1 MSSINKVILIGNLGA
16 DPDVRYAPSGDAI
29 CTIRIAT
36 TLKWKGKNT
45 GDVRESTEWHRVV
58 FYRRLAEIADQYL
71 TKGASVY
78 IEGKLRHRKWT
89 DPDGRENQITEI
101 EANEMQM
108 LSGKSYSTKPTNQ
121 EITKNTNTINVSDPD
136 WDVPF

>member
-16 DPDVRYAPSGDAI
+16 DPEVRYASSGDAI

-36 TLKWKGKNT
+36 TLKWKDKNT
-45 GDVRESTEWHRVV
+45 GDARESTEWHRVV

-78 IEGKLRHRKWT
+78 IEGKLRHRKWI
-89 DPDGRENQITEI
+89 DSDGRENQITEI

-108 LSGKSYSTKPTNQ
+108 LSGKSQSTKPTNQ
-121 EITKNTNTINVSDPD
+121 EITKNTNTINESNPD